1 MSNPGRR
8 VLLFCTP
15 VGDYPV
21 YRSPRFLSP
30 RYRSPR
36 PLITPYIYNPVPH
49 ITPSCLSPRPFI
61 TTSKFSLIFTPC
73 NFSLPL
79 VKEKLYHYITIT
91 VLLYH
96 WYIINITIYYYQTTF
111 LLENRT
117 SWHSTCLLI
126 VVMGSHHIHIIL
138 QRDGSKLFQDTD
150 KLTPPFATL
159 RCSARVWICVGVTR
173 NG

>member
-1 MSNPGRR
+1 MEFCLLPIWKLGLKDRVSSSR

-15 VGDYPV
+15 VGDHPV
-21 YRSPRFLSP
+21 RRSPRFLSP

-36 PLITPYIYNPVPH
+36 PLITPNMYNPVPH
-49 ITPSCLSPRPFI
+49 ITLSCLSPRPFI

-111 LLENRT
+111 LLEVL
-117 SWHSTCLLI
+117 LLI
-126 VVMGSHHIHIIL
+126 PC
-138 QRDGSKLFQDTD
+138 
-150 KLTPPFATL
+150 LTE
-159 RCSARVWICVGVTR
+159 VGCDVFSL
-173 NG
+173 N

>member
-1 MSNPGRR
+1 MSNFSFHKLSKTSLELSLAFKNLQNCKTILIFTNPNFFLATLYLKRHFYHVTFIS
-8 VLLFCTP
+8 VLLFCTL
-15 VGDYPV
+15 VGDHPV
-21 YRSPRFLSP
+21 RRSPRFLSP

-61 TTSKFSLIFTPC
+61 TTSKFSLFFTPC

-96 WYIINITIYYYQTTF
+96 WYIINITIYYY
-111 LLENRT
+111 
-117 SWHSTCLLI
+117 
-126 VVMGSHHIHIIL
+126 HIFSGH
-138 QRDGSKLFQDTD
+138 G
-150 KLTPPFATL
+150 
-159 RCSARVWICVGVTR
+159 
-173 NG
+173 